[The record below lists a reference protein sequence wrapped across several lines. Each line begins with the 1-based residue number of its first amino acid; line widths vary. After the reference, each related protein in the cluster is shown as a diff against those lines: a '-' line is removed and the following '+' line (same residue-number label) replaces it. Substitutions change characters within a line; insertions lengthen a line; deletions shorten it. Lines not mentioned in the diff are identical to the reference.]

1 MVEEVVDTVAPAVET
16 VAAEAAETVS
26 MAGKLVES
34 LGVAALGMIT
44 VFSGLVILI
53 AFITLLT
60 KFTAKGE
67 GKKKNES
74 KPVEVKSDEV
84 SGDVLAAI
92 TAALSMNNDTASP
105 EVVAAIAAALN
116 MVLGEGKFVVRH
128 VKRISNAPAW
138 NRAGREEQIYS
149 RF

>member
-1 MVEEVVDTVAPAVET
+1 MD
-16 VAAEAAETVS
+16 
-26 MAGKLVES
+26 KLFFG

-53 AFITLLT
+53 VFITLLS
-60 KFTAKGE
+60 KFTAKE
-67 GKKKNES
+67 GKKKTES
-74 KPVEVKSDEV
+74 KSGEVKEAAKN
-84 SGDVLAAI
+84 DVPDDVMAAI
-92 TAALSMNNDTASP
+92 SAAIAAYDQTPSP

-116 MVLGEGKFVVRH
+116 IVMGEGKFVVRH
-128 VKRISNAPAW
+128 IKRINNAPAW

>member
-1 MVEEVVDTVAPAVET
+1 MEEIVLVEDFLATVAPAVT
-16 VAAEAAETVS
+16 AAPTIAEKAVY
-26 MAGKLVES
+26 G

-44 VFSGLVILI
+44 VFTGLIILI
-53 AFITLLT
+53 VFITLLGKIT
-60 KFTAKGE
+60 SKG

-74 KPVEVKSDEV
+74 KSGEVKKPDEV
-84 SGDVLAAI
+84 PAEVMAAITAAVNANETVPADVVAAI
-92 TAALSMNNDTASP
+92 TAALSVIM
-105 EVVAAIAAALN
+105 
-116 MVLGEGKFVVRH
+116 GEGKFVVRH